1 MLKEIKRGLLRNNRD
16 IKQTGMKNHIVRII
30 PLVNS
35 HSNPVRS
42 SSNLNNSI
50 SNTTIILLTLLSRN
64 YKESIRQFKKS
75 SIIHIVKPNVKF
87 YSIQSNAGLSIAK
100 LSMRASSRQPML
112 ACPMRASSRQ
122 PMKACPMRASSR

>member
-1 MLKEIKRGLLRNNRD
+1 
-16 IKQTGMKNHIVRII
+16 MKNHIVRII

-64 YKESIRQFKKS
+64 HKESIRQFKKS

-87 YSIQSNAGLSIAK
+87 YSIHSKARQFKASITSLPNAHQFKATNLK
-100 LSMRASSRQPML
+100 L
-112 ACPMRASSRQ
+112 
-122 PMKACPMRASSR
+122 